1 MDANVV
7 KMDLRKVPVHERHP
21 RVLDTWEKLEE
32 EGTLQITNDF
42 DPKPLRY
49 QFEGAYKDT
58 YAWDYVSKGTDDGWV
73 VNIRKLALPR
83 ATGEELRKKIEAAL
97 AEVRPHLQADGGDVE
112 LVEIQEAPGTV
123 KVKLTGACHGC
134 PSAALT
140 LKSGVETTIK
150 KYAHEIKTVE
160 SV

>member
-32 EGTLQITNDF
+32 EATLQITNDF

-58 YAWDYVSKGTDDGWV
+58 YAWDYVSKGTDGWV

-83 ATGEELRKKIEAAL
+83 ATGEELRKRLRPRLPRCVRIFRRT
-97 AEVRPHLQADGGDVE
+97 AETLSLLKFKRRPAR
-112 LVEIQEAPGTV
+112 
-123 KVKLTGACHGC
+123 
-134 PSAALT
+134 
-140 LKSGVETTIK
+140 
-150 KYAHEIKTVE
+150 
-160 SV
+160 